1 MSKLAQIENDPTV
14 KKASGAAHEAAGV
27 IASKLAGTEEK
38 IRHVAAE
45 TAHRLSESQ
54 EKARVQAK
62 KSMQYIKVTSR
73 KNPLLVAGI
82 AFAVGALAAAL
93 FRRGNDRD

>member
-1 MSKLAQIENDPTV
+1 MSKIAQLENDPSV
-14 KKASGAAHEAAGV
+14 KKATGAAQQAMGTL
-27 IASKLAGTEEK
+27 ASKFSGTEEK
-38 IRHVAAE
+38 LRGVAAE
-45 TAHRLSESQ
+45 TAQRLADSQ
-54 EKARVQAK
+54 DKARVQAK

-93 FRRGNDRD
+93 FRRD

>member
-1 MSKLAQIENDPTV
+1 MSKIAQIENDPTV
-14 KKASGAAHEAAGV
+14 QKASGSAHEAVGV

-38 IRHVAAE
+38 LRHVAAE
-45 TAHRLSESQ
+45 TAQRLSDSQ

-62 KSMQYIKVTSR
+62 RSMQYIKVTSR

-93 FRRGNDRD
+93 FRRD

>member
-1 MSKLAQIENDPTV
+1 MSKIAQIENDPTV
-14 KKASGAAHEAAGV
+14 KKASGAAHETVGV

-38 IRHVAAE
+38 LRHVAAE
-45 TAHRLSESQ
+45 TAQRLSDSQ

-93 FRRGNDRD
+93 FRRD